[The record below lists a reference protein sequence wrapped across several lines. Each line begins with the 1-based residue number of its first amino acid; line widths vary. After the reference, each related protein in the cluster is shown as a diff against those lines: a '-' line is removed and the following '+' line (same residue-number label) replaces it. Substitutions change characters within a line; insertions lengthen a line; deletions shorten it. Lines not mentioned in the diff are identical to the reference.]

1 MFGISR
7 KIISLFFSVGFVVL
21 VLVYFAYNRLTDGSN
36 GKNSGEFVLV
46 KQVIDGDTFILS
58 TGEKVR
64 LLGIDAPEKYDSK
77 KLDRNAESSG
87 MDRNVIKKLGQL
99 SGEYVK
105 KLVEGKKVR
114 LEKEPDYES
123 KDEYGRLL
131 RYVYLENGEC
141 VNAKIIEDGYGQVFE
156 SFPVSKTI
164 ELKKLQKEA
173 REKKRGLWGE
183 IDGLEQLN

>member
-7 KIISLFFSVGFVVL
+7 KIISLFFSAGFIVL
-21 VLVYFAYNRLTDGSN
+21 VLIYFVYNRLTDESGS
-36 GKNSGEFVLV
+36 KTSGEFVLV

-77 KLDRNAESSG
+77 KLDRNVETSG
-87 MDRNVIKKLGQL
+87 MDRNAIKKLGQL

-105 KLVEGKKVR
+105 KLVEGRKVK

-123 KDEYGRLL
+123 KDGYGRLL
-131 RYVYLENGEC
+131 RYVYLENGDC
-141 VNAKIIEDGYGQVFE
+141 VNARIIEDGYGQVFE

-164 ELKKLQKEA
+164 EFRKLQKDA
-173 REKKRGLWGE
+173 REKRRGLWGE
-183 IDGLEQLN
+183 IDGLEQLK